1 MFDSYLPASA
11 LNLRTPPAKVYVVTR
26 EVPQEPKPVM
36 VGLTLSKFT
45 AKRRGQKFREIDVI
59 RFKGEN
65 WVKLDDSSRRWRCNR
80 EPNNPRMAAKDGKGN
95 GGASMSRRDPDD
107 HWQDAMNNLW
117 DDEDLDPA
125 IGRGDIPSDWIYGE
139 SEAQP

>member
-11 LNLRTPPAKVYVVTR
+11 LNLRTPPAKAYVVTR
-26 EVPQEPKPVM
+26 EVQQELKPVM

-65 WVKLDDSSRRWRCNR
+65 WVKLDDLILIPESDEDR
-80 EPNNPRMAAKDGKGN
+80 ELAAKEAADNEKLDQIAKAKVRAIALGLTEAELELIK
-95 GGASMSRRDPDD
+95 
-107 HWQDAMNNLW
+107 
-117 DDEDLDPA
+117 DEDRALERSKSPV
-125 IGRGDIPSDWIYGE
+125 GRLFG
-139 SEAQP
+139 